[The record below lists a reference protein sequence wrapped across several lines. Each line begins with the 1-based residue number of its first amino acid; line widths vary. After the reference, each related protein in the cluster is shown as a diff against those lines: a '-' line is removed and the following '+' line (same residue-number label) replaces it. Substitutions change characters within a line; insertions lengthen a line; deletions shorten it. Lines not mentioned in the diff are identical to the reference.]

1 MLSQLID
8 FYKLYMI
15 RDEEPEREF
24 GYIPFQLSSVM
35 RTNDVTD
42 ESFAQSRVQVG
53 CLEKSP
59 PTYRESGRPMLS
71 QITV

>member
-8 FYKLYMI
+8 FYQLYMI

-42 ESFAQSRVQVG
+42 ESFA
-53 CLEKSP
+53 
-59 PTYRESGRPMLS
+59 
-71 QITV
+71 